1 MKSNIFKFCIFSYFG
16 KDELESDFTSNYAH
30 GWTSIGKVD
39 ETAIVV
45 GGTYPD
51 NKKVEKRSTNKWIEL
66 DDYPFVS
73 SYIYKYA
80 FANVENELYLT
91 GKI

>member
-1 MKSNIFKFCIFSYFG
+1 MKSYIFKFCILSYFG
-16 KDELESDFTSNYAH
+16 NEKVDSDFTSNYDH
-30 GWTSIGKVD
+30 GYTSIGKVD

-45 GGTYPD
+45 GGGISE

-73 SYIYKYA
+73 SSITHYA